1 MTALSSARQTSN
13 RHRSA
18 RTAPSARA
26 ARRMD
31 DCSGR
36 SPDLRLIA
44 RFSAFPRPEAQWL
57 SWKRANRLQ
66 LRAQLRIWLRT
77 YETSPHS
84 HLVDLSI
91 NEPELHNLRG
101 NFAVVKAAGS
111 SFLVGTGTADL
122 GLGSFATGPASSKSG
137 DVHYR
142 AGSGRKFRAAS
153 NIVVGAR
160 RDRGYDADWIR
171 ELARQQGAWANIPP
185 KRNRQDPI
193 CFSPYLYGARNV
205 VERSFN
211 KIKQC
216 ASQPDMTNSRP
227 TIWRS
232 SNINP
237 NSAACK

>member
-1 MTALSSARQTSN
+1 MSASNFSVTNGLQLLTHLAMTALSSARQTSN

-18 RTAPSARA
+18 RTAPGARTA
-26 ARRMD
+26 HRMD

-84 HLVDLSI
+84 HFVDLSI

-111 SFLVGTGTADL
+111 SFLLGTGTADL
-122 GLGSFATGPASSKSG
+122 GLGSFATGPGQQQVRRCPLS
-137 DVHYR
+137 R
-142 AGSGRKFRAAS
+142 RK
-153 NIVVGAR
+153 R
-160 RDRGYDADWIR
+160 REIQSR
-171 ELARQQGAWANIPP
+171 E
-185 KRNRQDPI
+185 
-193 CFSPYLYGARNV
+193 
-205 VERSFN
+205 
-211 KIKQC
+211 
-216 ASQPDMTNSRP
+216 
-227 TIWRS
+227 
-232 SNINP
+232 
-237 NSAACK
+237 